1 MKPIVKAA
9 LAVAKKYPVFPTIKK
24 MPCWSNS
31 ELGVGKGEG
40 GYKIATQDPVINPN
54 LVLGT
59 HQKLFKNY
67 FLIQGPLKWQSRW
80 ANLLA

>member
-40 GYKIATQDPVINPN
+40 GYKIATQDPVI
-54 LVLGT
+54 
-59 HQKLFKNY
+59 
-67 FLIQGPLKWQSRW
+67 IQGPLKWQSRW